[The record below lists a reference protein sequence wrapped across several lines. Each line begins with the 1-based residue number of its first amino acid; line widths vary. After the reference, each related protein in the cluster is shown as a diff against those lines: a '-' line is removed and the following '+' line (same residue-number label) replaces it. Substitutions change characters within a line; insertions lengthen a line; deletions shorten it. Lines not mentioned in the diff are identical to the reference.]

1 MFDDIYS
8 EFLFRI
14 INAIPLF
21 IILNSACKDLCA
33 PPSNKKEKAN
43 FHIIYAS
50 TPFEKFC
57 TTKNTYIVDEKDIG
71 KITLEGYYVSCVLA
85 LITAVELAIDF
96 GGSLALA
103 IYSGI
108 AVDFLHSF
116 VSSVLKKSVLRLS
129 SKVLTRHNIV

>member
-21 IILNSACKDLCA
+21 IVLKRACNDFCA
-33 PPSNKKEKAN
+33 PPRSKKEKAN
-43 FHIIYAS
+43 FHIILAS

-57 TTKNTYIVDEKDIG
+57 TTKNTIIVDEKDIG

-85 LITAVELAIDF
+85 LVTAVELAINF
-96 GGSLALA
+96 GGSLAFA
-103 IYSGI
+103 ICSGI
-108 AVDFLHSF
+108 AVDFLLAF
-116 VSSVLKKSVLRLS
+116 VGSVLKKSVLRLS